1 MFKLES
7 YITPI
12 LLSYVDKYIKNFR
25 PEDSQVS
32 LWGGEV
38 SFHNLDLRLDV
49 LEEELQSLQF
59 SIVSGHIHEL
69 LIRVPWTKL
78 ASEPITVTINTIECI
93 IKLKDNTRHAITA
106 RKVEVAVGV
115 GKCQRKEEGSG

>member
-1 MFKLES
+1 M
-7 YITPI
+7 
-12 LLSYVDKYIKNFR
+12 
-25 PEDSQVS
+25 S

-38 SFHNLDLRLDV
+38 SFHNLDLRLEV

-93 IKLKDNTRHAITA
+93 VKLKDDKRHGNSS
-106 RKVEVAVGV
+106 ESGSSS
-115 GKCQRKEEGSG
+115 GSGNSGKDKRKNASKKYVLYILRNYFILF